1 MALFSKE
8 PEKSTHHEQSARP
21 HTGTAQA
28 APPITPPAPAAAYL
42 DRDTKISGKLHF
54 EGPARI
60 DGNIDGEIDGKEI
73 TIGES
78 AVATA
83 QIRADSIVVCGKVK
97 GEITATQRIEIR
109 PTAKIIGNIT
119 APKLIVQD
127 GAIFEGQC
135 SMGHESD
142 GDHKVRA
149 ASQRSPDRESSAGL
163 IAVAVPT
170 KNSA

>member
-1 MALFSKE
+1 MALFSNSE
-8 PEKSTHHEQSARP
+8 PEKSNRAEQSANP
-21 HTGTAQA
+21 HTGTAQIVE
-28 APPITPPAPAAAYL
+28 PVAPAATYL
-42 DRDTKISGKLHF
+42 DCGTKLSGKMRF

-60 DGNIDGEIDGKEI
+60 DGNIEGEIDGKEI

-109 PTAKIIGNIT
+109 STAKIIGNIET
-119 APKLIVQD
+119 PKLIVQE

-142 GDHKVRA
+142 TNHKARA
-149 ASQRSPDRESSAGL
+149 VS
-163 IAVAVPT
+163 
-170 KNSA
+170 

>member
-21 HTGTAQA
+21 HAGTAQA

-42 DRDTKISGKLHF
+42 DRGTKISGKLHF

-78 AVATA
+78 AVATS
-83 QIRADSIVVCGKVK
+83 QIRADSIVVCWQGQ
-97 GEITATQRIEIR
+97 GRNHSDAANRDSPNRENHRQHHGSQADR
-109 PTAKIIGNIT
+109 PGWRDLRRTV
-119 APKLIVQD
+119 LD
-127 GAIFEGQC
+127 GARVG
-135 SMGHESD
+135 
-142 GDHKVRA
+142 RR
-149 ASQRSPDRESSAGL
+149 SQGPRR
-163 IAVAVPT
+163 IATEP
-170 KNSA
+170 

>member
-1 MALFSKE
+1 MALFSNE
-8 PEKSTHHEQSARP
+8 PEKSAHPEQSAMP

-28 APPITPPAPAAAYL
+28 APSITPPAAAYL
-42 DRDTKISGKLHF
+42 DCGTKLSGKLHF

-60 DGNIDGEIDGKEI
+60 DGNIDGEIEGKEI

-83 QIRADSIVVCGKVK
+83 QIRADSIIVCGKVK
-97 GEITATQRIEIR
+97 GEIIATQRIEIR
-109 PTAKIIGNIT
+109 STAKIIGDIT

-127 GAIFEGQC
+127 GAILEGHC

-142 GDHKVRA
+142 GDHKSRPHSNGV
-149 ASQRSPDRESSAGL
+149 PRENRPL
-163 IAVAVPT
+163 V
-170 KNSA
+170 

>member
-1 MALFSKE
+1 MALFSNKS
-8 PEKSTHHEQSARP
+8 EKSPHPEQSARP

-28 APPITPPAPAAAYL
+28 APPITPPAQKIVEPPAPAASPAAAYL
-42 DRDTKISGKLHF
+42 DRGTKVSGKLHF
-54 EGPARI
+54 EGAARI
-60 DGNIDGEIDGKEI
+60 DGKLDGEIDGKEI

-83 QIRADSIVVCGKVK
+83 KIGADSIIVCGKVM

-109 PTAKIIGNIT
+109 TTAEVIGNIT

-135 SMGHESD
+135 SMGHKSD
-142 GDHKVRA
+142 GEHKVRA
-149 ASQRSPDRESSAGL
+149 AS
-163 IAVAVPT
+163 
-170 KNSA
+170 

>member
-1 MALFSKE
+1 M
-8 PEKSTHHEQSARP
+8 P
-21 HTGTAQA
+21 GTQK
-28 APPITPPAPAAAYL
+28 IVEPPALAESRL
-42 DRDTKISGKLHF
+42 DSGAKISGKLHF

-78 AVATA
+78 AVVTA
-83 QIRADSIVVCGKVK
+83 QIRADSIAVCGKVK

-109 PTAKIIGNIT
+109 PTAEIIGKLT
-119 APKLIVQD
+119 TPKLIVQD

-135 SMGHESD
+135 SMRHEAG

-149 ASQRSPDRESSAGL
+149 VS
-163 IAVAVPT
+163 
-170 KNSA
+170 

>member
-8 PEKSTHHEQSARP
+8 PEKSAHPEQSARL
-21 HTGTAQA
+21 HTAPAQG
-28 APPITPPAPAAAYL
+28 APAITPPAQKTVEPPAPAAAYL
-42 DRDTKISGKLHF
+42 DRGTRISGKMHF

-83 QIRADSIVVCGKVK
+83 QIRADSIVVCGQVK

-119 APKLIVQD
+119 TPKLIVQD

-135 SMGHESD
+135 STRHETD
-142 GDHKVRA
+142 GDHKVRV
-149 ASQRSPDRESSAGL
+149 AS
-163 IAVAVPT
+163 
-170 KNSA
+170 

>member
-1 MALFSKE
+1 MALFSSSE
-8 PEKSTHHEQSARP
+8 PEKSIQPEQSARP
-21 HTGTAQA
+21 YAGTTQIVQP
-28 APPITPPAPAAAYL
+28 APPAASPAVAYL
-42 DRDTKISGKLHF
+42 DCGTKLSGKLHF

-60 DGNIDGEIDGKEI
+60 DGHIDGEVDGKEI

-109 PTAKIIGNIT
+109 STGKIIGNIT

-127 GAIFEGQC
+127 GAIFEGHC
-135 SMGHESD
+135 SMGHKSN

-149 ASQRSPDRESSAGL
+149 AS
-163 IAVAVPT
+163 
-170 KNSA
+170 